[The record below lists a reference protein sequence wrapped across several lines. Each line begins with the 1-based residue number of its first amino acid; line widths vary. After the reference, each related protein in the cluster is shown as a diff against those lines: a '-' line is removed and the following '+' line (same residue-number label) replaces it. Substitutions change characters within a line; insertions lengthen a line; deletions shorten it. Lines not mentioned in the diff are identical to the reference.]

1 MNSRP
6 STGSGRTGSNKE
18 AERVREAYARRA
30 ELGLDARYEYWQPAN
45 LFIYQA
51 RERAM
56 LGLLRKAGML
66 PLTGRRV
73 LDAGCGDGSV
83 LRDLLRYGA
92 DPEELHGIDLLP
104 ERVER
109 ARELVPGAH
118 IDVGDAQTLAHADE
132 SFDLVLGFTLLS
144 SVVDPEA
151 RRRVAG
157 EMRRVTKRG
166 GIVLVYD
173 FWTNPFN
180 RDVRPVRRPE
190 LRELFAGSKVE
201 FTSTT
206 LAPPLLRLLIRAPGG
221 WFACS
226 ALDMLPLLRTHYV
239 AAVHV

>member
-1 MNSRP
+1 MSA
-6 STGSGRTGSNKE
+6 GEVE
-18 AERVREAYARRA
+18 AERVRAAYARRDA
-30 ELGLDARYEYWQPAN
+30 LGLDARYEYWQPAN
-45 LFIYQA
+45 LLIYQA

-56 LGLLRKAGML
+56 LALLRKAAML

-92 DPEELHGIDLLP
+92 VAEDLHGIDLLP

-109 ARELVPGAH
+109 ARQLAPGAH
-118 IDVGDAQTLAHADE
+118 IDVGDAQALAQADE

-144 SVVDPEA
+144 SVMDPEA
-151 RRRVAG
+151 RQRVAG

-180 RDVRPVRRPE
+180 RDVRPVRQSE

-201 FTSTT
+201 FRRTT
-206 LAPPLLRLLIRAPGG
+206 LAPPLLRLLVKAPGG

-226 ALDMLPLLRTHYV
+226 ALDMLPFLRTHYV